1 MTIEEILK
9 MNNVDKNASLPPGF
23 PPAPPEMG
31 DFKGKNEQ
39 EYKEY
44 MRLKLQREQWENSLT
59 LYKMREREG
68 DRVGMQNVIN
78 RAKTMFDVAAMP
90 TAQELPPDS
99 KEASAIDSIME
110 QEGIEVE
117 EKSEP
122 EPEPAEEEVRDNLKH
137 LKQNKKE
144 QVASVPKKEKA
155 APKPEP
161 FIPRPE
167 NGTTTAA
174 VGGPDGDDSFLTKL
188 GPPCSSERRHIF
200 FIPSQVLF
208 LIVAIVGT
216 ATGLIGV
223 GIVFGIILA
232 AVCLA
237 ISVLIMLP
245 YRLTARRLPMLAF
258 FIGDIAAMVLCVVG
272 AIINQQV
279 AVFYCGIPALVA
291 IIIATV
297 AGQFFVI
304 RNTFVPGEGIS
315 S

>member
-9 MNNVDKNASLPPGF
+9 MSNVDKSASLPPGF
-23 PPAPPEMG
+23 PAAPPEMG

-59 LYKMREREG
+59 LYRMREREG

-90 TAQELPPDS
+90 TGQELPPDS
-99 KEASAIDSIME
+99 KEANAIDSIME

-122 EPEPAEEEVRDNLKH
+122 EEGEEVADNLKH

-144 QVASVPKKEKA
+144 KTSVPKKEKA

-167 NGTTTAA
+167 NGTALE
-174 VGGPDGDDSFLTKL
+174 VGGPDGDDSFLNKL

-208 LIVAIVGT
+208 VIVAIVGT
-216 ATGLIGV
+216 ATGQLAV
-223 GIVFGIILA
+223 GIIFGIVLA
-232 AVCLA
+232 ALCLA

-245 YRLTARRLPMLAF
+245 YRTTARRLPMLAF
-258 FIGDIAAMVLCVVG
+258 FVGDIAAMLLSVIG
-272 AIINQQV
+272 AIINQQP

-291 IIIATV
+291 IIIASV